1 MRPRPVTVPL
11 LAALA
16 LCGALSAC
24 APLYLP
30 PVPEER
36 DIAVPERLELSA
48 ELRQS
53 AQQRLELHL
62 TFARIP
68 EAGWLAVQWFSPAG
82 REVASDAL
90 WLEPGDVGLE
100 PLLALA
106 DQPLTP
112 GLWRA
117 VLSFGGTLVRQ
128 VSLEIGAE

>member
-1 MRPRPVTVPL
+1 MRLPRAGL

-16 LCGALSAC
+16 LYGALVAC

-30 PVPEER
+30 PVPEGRSAE
-36 DIAVPERLELSA
+36 VPERLELSA
-48 ELRQS
+48 ELHRS
-53 AQQRLELHL
+53 AELGLELHL
-62 TFARIP
+62 GFARIP

-100 PLLALA
+100 PLLALP